1 VVFDIAVHQ
10 FANVVAFEDSEPSL
24 FGLGD
29 NGSVSTGGHDPA
41 VRPPRRGSTRRAGR
55 PVP

>member
-1 VVFDIAVHQ
+1 MVFDIAVHQ
-10 FANVVAFEDSEPSL
+10 FANAAADEDSEPSL

-29 NGSVSTGGHDPA
+29 IGSVSTGGHDPA
-41 VRPPRRGSTRRAGR
+41 VRPPRRGSTRRAGP